1 MGSKTFDGVR
11 FQAYP
16 GDHLPPHV
24 HGFYAG
30 IEVIVD
36 LVDGEAKLS
45 SRTDPIDPP
54 NAKRSDV
61 NHVLRTAAKNANV
74 LVELWRVARG

>member
-1 MGSKTFDGVR
+1 
-11 FQAYP
+11 
-16 GDHLPPHV
+16 
-24 HGFYAG
+24 
-30 IEVIVD
+30 